1 MHSDTL
7 TTLEDAVHQSHIGTI
22 DFGGLVPR
30 LVELGVESYHVD
42 YRRGETVYCW
52 PSGATHLLRS
62 IRADDPVTD
71 AFAVAA
77 VRDAI
82 AGAQRGEV
90 RYPEFVRRT
99 VAAGCVGYDVWLAGG
114 HVVYHGR
121 RGEQWIERF
130 PGGPSARP
138 AVEVV
143 RGIYGAFARRDLAA
157 ALALLASDVE
167 IVQSHEV
174 AWGGHHR
181 GHAGAR
187 TFFTRL
193 GEALDSTLALERLID
208 AGEGV
213 VAVGRTCGVTRASGR
228 SYDVPFSHV
237 WTVRDGL
244 AVRAEFY
251 IDNPTMLAAL
261 T

>member
-1 MHSDTL
+1 MQIDTL

-30 LVELGVESYHVD
+30 LVELGIESYHVD
-42 YRRGETVYCW
+42 YRRGETVYRW
-52 PSGATHLLRS
+52 ASGHTHVLRS
-62 IRADDPVTD
+62 IRADGPVAA

-82 AGAQRGEV
+82 AGAQRGDV
-90 RYPEFVRRT
+90 LYPEFVRLT
-99 VAAGCVGYDVWLAGG
+99 VAAGCVGYDVWLSGR

-130 PGGPSARP
+130 PGGPPTRP

-143 RGIYGAFARRDLAA
+143 RRIYGAFARRDLAA
-157 ALALLASDVE
+157 AIALLSGDIE
-167 IVQSHEV
+167 ILQSHEV

-181 GHAGAR
+181 GHEGAR
-187 TFFTRL
+187 TFFARL
-193 GEALDSTLALERLID
+193 GAALDSTLALERFID
-208 AGEGV
+208 AGEHV
-213 VAVGRTCGVTRASGR
+213 VAVGRTCGVARASGR
-228 SYDVPFSHV
+228 PYDVPISHV